1 MVCLIFVQEV
11 LENLGG
17 RKKTRF
23 KSFFANSYISYILTS
38 FLIQTYSDVW
48 SQTNVMGKFCAT
60 STRLTSKHWT
70 TKSFPG
76 CFSLDSS
83 GCLDTFINNIPVEI
97 FTVFAEHDMIH
108 VALPKYLV
116 KVFILRLRNTFE
128 RDALYTNLTTRHA
141 AVGLIGSSQTLAK
154 IYSYKLYF
162 NIYTP

>member
-38 FLIQTYSDVW
+38 FLMQTYSDVW

-128 RDALYTNLTTRHA
+128 RDALA
-141 AVGLIGSSQTLAK
+141 QT
-154 IYSYKLYF
+154 
-162 NIYTP
+162 